1 MIWWMKFL
9 MMRFFLIT
17 IKKDT
22 ISIYIFTH
30 IFMNTKKL
38 QHILNVLRDWVQSIY
53 LYQREKE
60 TIPVFIVNEVNF
72 VSLNAIRSF
81 FVHEKFIL
89 LTEDDI
95 KEWNDVFCLK
105 LLHIKNHSTLFYG
118 NDILFDFTIT
128 LSDLRS
134 ALEFEIRNKRIQLRE
149 EYLSH
154 RNGRDF
160 LKHILP
166 GMQILREW
174 ALFLKSPDITLP
186 DDMKVLLSLFDVAW
200 SCNSQIFYYLIEDRI
215 EDRNIPLLIHDVHQ
229 YLFQL
234 CTKVNCFTL

>member
-1 MIWWMKFL
+1 M
-9 MMRFFLIT
+9 
-17 IKKDT
+17 D
-22 ISIYIFTH
+22 
-30 IFMNTKKL
+30 TKKL
-38 QHILNVLRDWVQSIY
+38 QHILNVLKDWAQSIY

-60 TIPVFIVNEVNF
+60 TIPVFVVDEVNF
-72 VSLNAIRSF
+72 VSLDSIRSF
-81 FVHEKFIL
+81 FAREKFIL

-105 LLHIKNHSTLFYG
+105 LLHIKNHAKLFYG
-118 NDILFDFTIT
+118 NDILSDFTIT

-149 EYLSH
+149 EYLSQ

-174 ALFLKSPDITLP
+174 ALLLKSPDITLS
-186 DDMKVLLSLFDVAW
+186 DDMKVLLSFFDVAW
-200 SCNSQIFYYLIEDRI
+200 SCNSQIFYYLIDDKVEDRT
-215 EDRNIPLLIHDVHQ
+215 IPLLIHDVHQ
-229 YLFQL
+229 YLSDL
-234 CTKVNCFTL
+234 CTKVNRFTL